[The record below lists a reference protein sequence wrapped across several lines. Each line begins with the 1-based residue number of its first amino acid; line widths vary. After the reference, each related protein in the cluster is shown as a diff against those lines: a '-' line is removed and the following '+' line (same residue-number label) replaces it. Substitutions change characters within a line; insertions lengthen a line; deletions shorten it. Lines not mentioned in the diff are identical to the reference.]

1 MNNGIIDLNN
11 KPKVSN
17 MPNLSLEEVLKDKPG
32 GEHLDHSLK
41 CIEKKAEPLLLEI
54 VKTFPE
60 YTIHDIRHSEKVLE
74 NLGWIVS
81 DSLKER
87 LNIYEIYF
95 IVAGAYL
102 HDIGMVDFPELREE
116 LKEFDEREQIA
127 NYIRENH
134 HLRSEEFIVKQY
146 KELAIEDPHQAE
158 IIGRI
163 CRGHRKENLHDR
175 ELFES
180 DKLYK
185 SHSINIPL
193 LAALLRI
200 ADELDMTFERAPSVI
215 YEHIPPRDIISKEEW
230 EKHLSISGVGLSRE
244 DRSIIK
250 SSATCENPNIH
261 RSLKSLETKINKEL
275 DDLPNHLHH
284 RDFGRD
290 LPRKFFIKIEA
301 KDYTP
306 YDFKFSLDERQIVN
320 LLMGDKL
327 YKRKEESLR
336 ELLKNSVDGCRLRG
350 ELLKNQVLSY
360 NPEIVFE
367 LTPEKDRI
375 SVTDNGTGMDED
387 VIERYFTKI
396 GESFYN
402 SPEFLEKELDFAP
415 VSELGIGILSCF
427 MIANKIVVET
437 KTDDSDPLLI
447 EIDDVSGYFFVRE
460 GSRKDTGT
468 SVTLFLKDNIGDE
481 IDLEK
486 EIRHYARHLEIPIK
500 VLLSSGEECII
511 EDVGFNPDLE
521 VFAPRLQIE
530 KYGFHTIKMDADYV
544 EGVIA
549 LLLEKDNKIGLNPK
563 RGMYRWAPSKGR
575 VAISSEGIFVGNIN
589 ILPDYFDS
597 YTVFVDLNLRGNKL
611 DLNASRNN
619 IVRNAKFDK
628 FRSSI
633 ETILINDIE
642 NFISIVKQKYV
653 GTNVDSKEVIS
664 NFVGE
669 CIDYWKRDSLV
680 AGKDKLSDKLL
691 HFIKNFYHFK
701 FISQGGIDY
710 MQYGEIVKSGKPIH
724 ILDSYDCD
732 DEHTKQI
739 FSGCSGFAE
748 DELYLLSEYISNIFA
763 KCLFDDIRSEDI
775 LSFIDMEKSDEI
787 KGIIPTTWK
796 LRRFRNYKTSRL
808 VEFSTSSTTILNRD
822 HKFINLLVKGECIIG
837 GPTKMAVLYFF
848 RNLKKDLHG
857 DFSKV
862 VGKQKDILRWFTDAQ
877 LISEDELDDYIL
889 TMGDFPP
896 HLFQE

>member
-1 MNNGIIDLNN
+1 M
-11 KPKVSN
+11 S
-17 MPNLSLEEVLKDKPG
+17 NLSLEEVLKDKSG
-32 GEHLDHSLK
+32 GGDLVYSLK
-41 CIEKKAEPLLLEI
+41 LTKGKAEPLLSKIGE
-54 VKTFPE
+54 TFPE

-116 LKEFDEREQIA
+116 LKEFDEREQLA
-127 NYIRENH
+127 NHIRENH
-134 HLRSEEFIVKQY
+134 HLRSEEFIIKQY

-163 CRGHRKENLHDR
+163 CRGHRKENLHDPK
-175 ELFES
+175 LFES

-250 SSATCENPNIH
+250 SSATCENPKIH

-284 RDFGRD
+284 RDFGID

-306 YDFKFSLDERQIVN
+306 YDFKFSLHERQIVD

-350 ELLKNQVLSY
+350 KLLKNQVLSY

-375 SVTDNGTGMDED
+375 IVTDNGTGMDEEI
-387 VIERYFTKI
+387 IERYFTKI

-447 EIDDVSGYFFVRE
+447 EIDDVSDYFFVRE
-460 GSRKDTGT
+460 GSKKDTGT
-468 SVTLFLKDNIGDE
+468 SVTLFLKEDIGEE

-486 EIRHYARHLEIPIK
+486 EIRYYARHLEIPIK
-500 VLLSSGEECII
+500 VLLSSGEERII

-521 VFAPRLQIE
+521 VFVSKQQIE
-530 KYGFHTIKMDADYV
+530 KYDFHLIEIDDGYV
-544 EGVIA
+544 EGLIA
-549 LLLEKDNKIGLNPK
+549 LLLEKDNKMGLKPK
-563 RGMYRWAPSKGR
+563 RRKWWVDTKWAEFEDH
-575 VAISSEGIFVGNIN
+575 VFISNEGIFVGAIN
-589 ILPDYFDS
+589 ILPKYFELA
-597 YTVFVDLNLRGNKL
+597 TVFIDLNLKRNEL
-611 DLNASRNN
+611 DLTASRND
-619 IVRNAKFDK
+619 IIRNDKFDK
-628 FRSSI
+628 FISNI
-633 ETILINDIE
+633 ETVLIDNLG
-642 NFISIVKQKYV
+642 NFLSALEQKCKKV
-653 GTNVDSKEVIS
+653 NADSKELS
-664 NFVGE
+664 NDFFE
-669 CIDYWKRDSLV
+669 EWIDVWKMDELIEKKINLPDR
-680 AGKDKLSDKLL
+680 LL
-691 HFIKNFYHFK
+691 NFIKYFYYFK
-701 FISQGGIDY
+701 CISEDGINY
-710 MQYGEIVKSGKPIH
+710 MGYDEIVKSGKPLH
-724 ILDSYDCD
+724 ILERYDCNE
-732 DEHTKQI
+732 EHIKQI
-739 FSGCSGFAE
+739 FFGCSGFAE
-748 DELYLLSEYISNIFA
+748 DELYLLSGYPSNSFAGYLFNDICSTDLIS
-763 KCLFDDIRSEDI
+763 L
-775 LSFIDMEKSDEI
+775 IDMEKSDEL
-787 KGIIPTTWK
+787 KGMIPTTWK
-796 LRRFRNYKTSRL
+796 LRRFQDYETLRL
-808 VEFSTSSTTILNRD
+808 IEFSYYSTTILNRD
-822 HKFINLLVKGECIIG
+822 HKFINLLVKGKRIIG
-837 GPTKMAVLYFF
+837 GDTKMAVQGFF
-848 RNLKKDLHG
+848 RNLKNDLKS

-862 VGKQKDILRWFTDAQ
+862 VDKQKDILKWFIDAQ
-877 LISEDELDDYIL
+877 LISENEMGNYIL
-889 TMGDFPP
+889 TKDDFPP